1 MAEIRSASDA
11 LHYLRGEG
19 NYYTTHPSNAP
30 ENSNKPAP
38 KPTPAPTPAPAQ
50 NQAQNQTV
58 GKGSRVKVTDPGAS
72 IYASSSST
80 KSSGTWK
87 GAGISSS
94 DTLYVVNTNGDRVA
108 LARTQN
114 INDAIGWIDKK
125 KIQAFASGGYTG
137 EFVGGRLA
145 MLHAKEY
152 VLNSTQ
158 TEAWLKLVP
167 ILTDLVKTPFLDM
180 AKLINGLTNNN
191 VDNSEVTITNN
202 IEINN
207 NSNVDMEKTNKGFE
221 QLVKEQ
227 LRRYGKVKK

>member
-19 NYYTTHPSNAP
+19 NYYTTHPNNAP

-38 KPTPAPTPAPAQ
+38 TPTPAPAPAPVPTPAPSG
-50 NQAQNQTV
+50 NVN
-58 GKGSRVKVTDPGAS
+58 KGSRVKVADTNAT
-72 IYASSSST
+72 IYVNST
-80 KSSGTWK
+80 TNRGSGTWK

-137 EFVGGRLA
+137 EFTGGRLA

-152 VLNSTQ
+152 VLNSAQ

-180 AKLINGLTNNN
+180 AKLVNGLANN
-191 VDNSEVTITNN
+191 VDNSEVIITNN

-207 NSNVDMEKTNKGFE
+207 SSDVDMEKTNKGFE
-221 QLVKEQ
+221 ELVKEQ
-227 LRRYGKVKK
+227 LRRYGKIKK

>member
-1 MAEIRSASDA
+1 MQVEGVGVERFKP
-11 LHYLRGEG
+11 LHLSP
-19 NYYTTHPSNAP
+19 T
-30 ENSNKPAP
+30 
-38 KPTPAPTPAPAQ
+38 PTPATSSSSSGGSSV
-50 NQAQNQTV
+50 NR
-58 GKGSRVKVTDPGAS
+58 GSRVKVTDTNAT
-72 IYASSSST
+72 IYVNST
-80 KSSGTWK
+80 TNSGSGTWK
-87 GAGISSS
+87 GAGISPS

-137 EFVGGRLA
+137 EFTGGRLA

-167 ILTDLVKTPFLDM
+167 ILTDLVKTPFVDM
-180 AKLINGLTNNN
+180 AKLVNGLANNT
-191 VDNSEVTITNN
+191 VDNSEVIITNN

-207 NSNVDMEKTNKGFE
+207 SSDVDMEKTNKGFE
-221 QLVKEQ
+221 ELVKEQ
-227 LRRYGKVKK
+227 LRRYGKIKK